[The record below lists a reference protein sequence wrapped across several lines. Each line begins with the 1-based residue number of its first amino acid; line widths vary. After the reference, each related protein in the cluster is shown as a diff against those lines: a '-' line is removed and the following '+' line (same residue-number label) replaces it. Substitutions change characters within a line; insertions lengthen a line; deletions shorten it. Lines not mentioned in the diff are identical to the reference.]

1 MSVQETLT
9 FKVSVTNSGMS
20 DSQISSLAKAIRDLS
35 SIKFSGGNIK
45 SQFDQINAGTKSA
58 QSGIDQLT
66 SKTKTLDSTLK
77 SSTAGANQFSSAI
90 KNLGAGTGSM
100 VSSFDRARG
109 VVPVSRQ
116 VSIH

>member
-77 SSTAGANQFSSAI
+77 SSTSGANQFSSVI
-90 KNLGAGTGSM
+90 SSLGVGTASII
-100 VSSFDRARG
+100 STFIRARAN
-109 VVPVSRQ
+109 V
-116 VSIH
+116 